1 MKKNKVS
8 CLVPTLNVAHKL
20 KIAIKCFVEQSH
32 DNKEMLI
39 LFRDHDVETKKYLL
53 GLTPEWR
60 QKHNIRLFLYTQDET
75 HNLGSLLNFLIS
87 KADGEYCMIWD
98 SDDWYNKNRIQKQL
112 EYLISNDKVSCTLSN
127 VLLYSYKYNTI
138 KLSNSRDLEGWEQTL
153 LCKTDYLP
161 LYENIHPTHDTPV
174 LFYLVSNN
182 MNCVLKDSSLYIYT
196 IHSNQ
201 NASSNEHLDLLYDIS
216 TDIEDDY
223 SSQIKLISN
232 A

>member
-1 MKKNKVS
+1 M
-8 CLVPTLNVAHKL
+8 
-20 KIAIKCFVEQSH
+20 
-32 DNKEMLI
+32 
-39 LFRDHDVETKKYLL
+39 
-53 GLTPEWR
+53 
-60 QKHNIRLFLYTQDET
+60 
-75 HNLGSLLNFLIS
+75 
-87 KADGEYCMIWD
+87 
-98 SDDWYNKNRIQKQL
+98 
-112 EYLISNDKVSCTLSN
+112 
-127 VLLYSYKYNTI
+127 
-138 KLSNSRDLEGWEQTL
+138 
-153 LCKTDYLP
+153 CKTDYLP